1 MRLWIGTITFVAG
14 LTLLLTS
21 RLERAYVPAWMPRI
35 ALAVTALGAGTLAA
49 TRPGIAW
56 SVSSMSFSL
65 IAIILLVGVIR
76 ETLRR

>member
-1 MRLWIGTITFVAG
+1 MRLWIGTITLVAG
-14 LTLLLTS
+14 LMLLVTT
-21 RLERAYVPAWMPRI
+21 RLEREHVPAWMPRVAI
-35 ALAVTALGAGTLAA
+35 AVASLGAGTLAS
-49 TRPGIAW
+49 TRAGLAW